1 MRSFF
6 SIRWILSHLFVLAM
20 VVLMVNLGFWQLRRL
35 DERKAMNAQIRLA
48 QAADPVDIADLLD
61 VNDSP
66 ADFTPVSASG
76 VYDVDNEVLI
86 ANRTFESQAGSWLV
100 TPLTLDDGRVVAV
113 VRGWVP
119 RLWVAG
125 SDTRDGAAPTGR
137 VIVGGVTF
145 SSLGGGRVADAK
157 VSGLPEF
164 NRMDITKFVEATGIP
179 FETTWIRLE
188 TQDPPPGVLPIAVP
202 KRVLDNGTHLSYAI
216 QWFFFSSATIV
227 VYYLILRNK
236 KRELALEP

>member
-1 MRSFF
+1 MRPFF

-20 VVLMVNLGFWQLRRL
+20 VVLMVNLGLWQLRRL
-35 DERKAMNAQIRLA
+35 DERKATNAEIRLA
-48 QAADPVDIADLLD
+48 LANAPVDISDLLD
-61 VNDSP
+61 VATPP
-66 ADFTPVSASG
+66 ADFTPVGASG
-76 VYDVDNEVLI
+76 VYDIGNEILI

-100 TPLTLDDGRVVAV
+100 TPLELDDGRVVAV

-125 SDTRDGAAPTGR
+125 SDTRDGDAPTGR
-137 VIVGGVTF
+137 VALTGVTF
-145 SSLGGGRVADAK
+145 ASLDGGRVADAK

-164 NRMDITKFVEATGIP
+164 NRMDTTRFIEATGVP

-188 TQDPPPGVLPIAVP
+188 TQDPPPGVLPIPVP
-202 KRVLDNGTHLSYAI
+202 KRVLDNGTHLSYAA
-216 QWFFFSSATIV
+216 QWFFFSTATIV

-236 KRELALEP
+236 KRELALES